1 VVFDFFPIPLSQIS
15 PSAPSLLTIT
25 AIAPDSSF
33 SFSRLAPN
41 MARVSE
47 ADSDQADSVPA
58 KPEPG
63 LNMQLAKAFLQN
75 GGHSRLLADAT
86 PTAAAVVPVS
96 PAPQK
101 TISGPAVQADL
112 CLLHPLASAGA
123 ADTAASSATTDSVSA
138 DSEREAGQAPSAAP
152 AWKRQEHF
160 DAQAQPSL
168 PPPPPPPPGRQWLP
182 SEEIEARLARLEAAA
197 AAAAEAQQQ
206 QQRTLDAIL
215 ALLKPP
221 SPPPPPPPLPPPTT
235 TMPSP
240 PPPSPRPFED
250 FADVPS

>member
-1 VVFDFFPIPLSQIS
+1 
-15 PSAPSLLTIT
+15 
-25 AIAPDSSF
+25 
-33 SFSRLAPN
+33 

-47 ADSDQADSVPA
+47 ADSDPA

-101 TISGPAVQADL
+101 TISEPAVQADL
-112 CLLHPLASAGA
+112 CLLRPLASAGA

-160 DAQAQPSL
+160 DAQALLL
-168 PPPPPPPPGRQWLP
+168 PPPPPPPPGREWLP
-182 SEEIEARLARLEAAA
+182 AEEVEARLARLEAAA

-221 SPPPPPPPLPPPTT
+221 SPPPPPPPLPPPPT

-250 FADVPS
+250 FTDLPS